1 MQFHECVDRRH
12 MIEIDFIEIVQ
23 DRLLHLGYR
32 RQFMFYRFLRI
43 SYQQIGLFKLAEDFL
58 CACDDRFRKT
68 CKLCDLN
75 TETLIRASPNNLS
88 KEQHIIADLLDRYP
102 VIDNAFQ
109 LAFQTQRIEDL
120 NIKLKRVQAA
130 TTTATQTKVEIK
142 TVIRDSIIYVDSSR
156 IATLPAIKWQ
166 DPWVKVDGIIM
177 PDSTVDLSI
186 QSVDTLYQVVHR
198 VPKKFWFIRYG
209 TKAIRQEIT
218 SSNPHTKIVYS
229 EYIELKGRKKK

>member
-1 MQFHECVDRRH
+1 MKKYLIIACVALVAVCCSMFGVIQH
-12 MIEIDFIEIVQ
+12 LQEEK
-23 DRLLHLGYR
+23 DRLTSNQEALMEDVRY
-32 RQFMFYRFLRI
+32 
-43 SYQQIGLFKLAEDFL
+43 YQDEAGRNA
-58 CACDDRFRKT
+58 
-68 CKLCDLN
+68 
-75 TETLIRASPNNLS
+75 ASVQRLELS
-88 KEQHIIADLLDRYP
+88 KSELEAHNKEL
-102 VIDNAFQ
+102 
-109 LAFQTQRIEDL
+109 TQVVDDL

-142 TVIRDSIIYVDSSR
+142 TIIRDSIVYVDSSR
-156 IATLPAIKWQ
+156 IAKLPVIKWQ
-166 DPWVKVDGIIM
+166 DPWVNVDGIIM

>member
-1 MQFHECVDRRH
+1 MNKYLCIACVILAVACASLWGVNSNLRQEKERLTSNQEAL
-12 MIEIDFIEIVQ
+12 MEEVQ
-23 DRLLHLGYR
+23 YYQDEAGRNAASVQRL
-32 RQFMFYRFLRI
+32 
-43 SYQQIGLFKLAEDFL
+43 E
-58 CACDDRFRKT
+58 
-68 CKLCDLN
+68 
-75 TETLIRASPNNLS
+75 LS
-88 KEQHIIADLLDRYP
+88 KAELEAYNGEL
-102 VIDNAFQ
+102 
-109 LAFQTQRIEDL
+109 TQRIEDL

>member
-1 MQFHECVDRRH
+1 MNKYLCIACVILAVACASLWGVNSNLRQEKERLTGNQEAL
-12 MIEIDFIEIVQ
+12 MEEVQ
-23 DRLLHLGYR
+23 YYQDEAGRNAASVQRL
-32 RQFMFYRFLRI
+32 
-43 SYQQIGLFKLAEDFL
+43 E
-58 CACDDRFRKT
+58 
-68 CKLCDLN
+68 
-75 TETLIRASPNNLS
+75 LS
-88 KEQHIIADLLDRYP
+88 KAELEAYKGGL
-102 VIDNAFQ
+102 
-109 LAFQTQRIEDL
+109 TQRIEDL

-130 TTTATQTKVEIK
+130 TMTATQTKVEIK

-166 DPWVKVDGIIM
+166 DSWVKVDGIIM

>member
-1 MQFHECVDRRH
+1 MKKYLLIACVILAVLCASLLGAVR
-12 MIEIDFIEIVQ
+12 ELTQEK
-23 DRLLHLGYR
+23 DRLTGNQEALMEEVQYYQDEAG
-32 RQFMFYRFLRI
+32 RQ
-43 SYQQIGLFKLAEDFL
+43 A
-58 CACDDRFRKT
+58 
-68 CKLCDLN
+68 
-75 TETLIRASPNNLS
+75 ASVQRLELS
-88 KEQHIIADLLDRYP
+88 KSELEAYNGEL
-102 VIDNAFQ
+102 
-109 LAFQTQRIEDL
+109 TQRIADL

-166 DPWVKVDGIIM
+166 DPWVNVDGIIK

-186 QSVDTLYQVVHR
+186 QSVDTLFQVVHR
-198 VPKKFWFIRYG
+198 VPKKFWFIKYG

>member
-1 MQFHECVDRRH
+1 MNKYLCIACVILAVACASLWGVNSNLRQEKERLTGNQEAL
-12 MIEIDFIEIVQ
+12 MAEVQ
-23 DRLLHLGYR
+23 YYQDEAGRNAASVQRL
-32 RQFMFYRFLRI
+32 
-43 SYQQIGLFKLAEDFL
+43 E
-58 CACDDRFRKT
+58 
-68 CKLCDLN
+68 
-75 TETLIRASPNNLS
+75 LS
-88 KEQHIIADLLDRYP
+88 KAELEAYNGEL
-102 VIDNAFQ
+102 
-109 LAFQTQRIEDL
+109 TQRIEDL

>member
-1 MQFHECVDRRH
+1 MNKYLCIACVILAVACASLWGANSNLRQEKERLTGNQEAL
-12 MIEIDFIEIVQ
+12 MEEVQ
-23 DRLLHLGYR
+23 YYQDEAGRNAASVQRL
-32 RQFMFYRFLRI
+32 
-43 SYQQIGLFKLAEDFL
+43 E
-58 CACDDRFRKT
+58 
-68 CKLCDLN
+68 
-75 TETLIRASPNNLS
+75 LS
-88 KEQHIIADLLDRYP
+88 KAELEAYNGEL
-102 VIDNAFQ
+102 
-109 LAFQTQRIEDL
+109 TQRIEDL

>member
-1 MQFHECVDRRH
+1 MNKYLCIACVILAVACASLWGVNSNLRQEKERLTGNQEAL
-12 MIEIDFIEIVQ
+12 MEEVQ
-23 DRLLHLGYR
+23 YYQDEAGRNAASVQRL
-32 RQFMFYRFLRI
+32 
-43 SYQQIGLFKLAEDFL
+43 E
-58 CACDDRFRKT
+58 
-68 CKLCDLN
+68 
-75 TETLIRASPNNLS
+75 LS
-88 KEQHIIADLLDRYP
+88 KAELEAYNGEL
-102 VIDNAFQ
+102 
-109 LAFQTQRIEDL
+109 TQRIEDL

-177 PDSTVDLSI
+177 PDSTVDISI

>member
-1 MQFHECVDRRH
+1 MNKYLCIACVILAVACASLWGVNSNLRQEKERLTGNQEAL
-12 MIEIDFIEIVQ
+12 MEEVQ
-23 DRLLHLGYR
+23 YYQDEAGRNAASVQRL
-32 RQFMFYRFLRI
+32 
-43 SYQQIGLFKLAEDFL
+43 E
-58 CACDDRFRKT
+58 
-68 CKLCDLN
+68 
-75 TETLIRASPNNLS
+75 LS
-88 KEQHIIADLLDRYP
+88 KAELEAYNGEL
-102 VIDNAFQ
+102 
-109 LAFQTQRIEDL
+109 TQRIEDL